1 VKNEQL
7 TKQAFQTIKGLYDYG
22 VHEVV
27 ISPGSR
33 STPLAM
39 ACEVHPQMTTYIH
52 PDERSAAFFALG
64 LIKATKKPVAIICT
78 SGTAASNYMPAVSEA
93 CISRLPLVVITSDR
107 PHELRNVGA
116 PQAINQVRMFS
127 NMVNYEVDFP
137 LADDFQSSHN
147 FIDAVMMQS
156 SRYFSGPECGPV
168 HFNMPFREP
177 LVPDLTATELLT
189 VEDKSQVTYQ
199 KTVNIEPL
207 RKIMHRSRGM
217 IVVGD
222 CQNEDLSQLLLFAA
236 IHQLPVFADP
246 LSHLR
251 HQDSPYILSTGDTLF
266 KVNQSFNPGYIIRVG
281 KPVVSK
287 AINRW
292 LSTVEAPQILVQNAL
307 KPDTYPVVPDVHLE
321 MTANDCFRQLAEESP
336 VISHGWFELFSHLN
350 AVVTNVIQ
358 QHIHAVNDEG
368 TIFARLARQLDSDE
382 VLFLGN
388 SMPIRDCDTFFID
401 GLAKPYGNRGANGI
415 DGVVSTAM
423 GMAVHKKVTLV
434 IGDISFFH
442 DMNGLVMKKLEG
454 LDIRIVVMNNNGGG
468 IFSYLPQKEEELL
481 FERLY
486 GTPLDLDFE
495 HTAKLYDF
503 NYQRY
508 ETYDHIQLPKY
519 GAHII
524 EVMTSREDNVT
535 AHQALTE
542 KVREAVYAEL
552 SLNNASQ

>member
-1 VKNEQL
+1 MKNEQL
-7 TKQAFQTIKGLYDYG
+7 TKQVFKTIKGLYDYG

-39 ACEVHPQMTTYIH
+39 ACEVHPKMTTYIH

-64 LIKATKKPVAIICT
+64 LIKATKRPVAVICT

-93 CISRLPLVVITSDR
+93 FISRLPLVVITSDR

-116 PQAINQVRMFS
+116 PQAINQVRMFT
-127 NMVNYEVDFP
+127 NFVNYEVDFP
-137 LADDFQSSHN
+137 LADDFQSPHN
-147 FIDAVMMQS
+147 FVDAVLLQA
-156 SRYFSGPECGPV
+156 SRFFSGPESGPV

-177 LVPDLTATELLT
+177 LVPDLSATELLT
-189 VEDKSQVTYQ
+189 VEPKSPLTYQ
-199 KTVNIEPL
+199 KTVDLEPVRQL
-207 RKIMHRSRGM
+207 MKRGSGM
-217 IVVGD
+217 IIVGD
-222 CQNEDLSQLLLFAA
+222 CQNVDLSQLLLFAA

-266 KVNQSFNPGYIIRVG
+266 KVYKNFNPGYIIRVG

-287 AINRW
+287 AVNQW
-292 LSTVEAPQILVQNAL
+292 LAAVKSPQILVQNTL
-307 KPDTYPVVPDVHLE
+307 QPDTFPVVPDIHLE

-336 VISHGWFELFSHLN
+336 VINRGWFELFAHLN
-350 AVVTNVIQ
+350 AVVVNVIG
-358 QHIHAVNDEG
+358 QHIHSVNDEG
-368 TIFARLARQLDSDE
+368 TIFARLARQLKEDD
-382 VLFLGN
+382 VIFLGN

-401 GLAKPYGNRGANGI
+401 GAARPYCNRGANGI

-442 DMNGLVMKKLEG
+442 DMNGLIMRKLEDI
-454 LDIRIVVMNNNGGG
+454 DIRIIVMNNNGGG

-495 HTAKLYDF
+495 HTAKLYGF
-503 NYQRY
+503 NYQRH
-508 ETYDHIQLPKY
+508 EIYDKIQLPSF

-524 EVMTSREDNVT
+524 EVMTNRQDNVT
-535 AHQALTE
+535 AHEELTE
-542 KVREAVYAEL
+542 RVREAVYAEL
-552 SLNNASQ
+552 SLNNTAR

>member
-1 VKNEQL
+1 MKNEQL
-7 TKQAFQTIKGLYDYG
+7 TKQVYQTIKGLYDYG

-64 LIKATKKPVAIICT
+64 LIKATKKPVAVICT

-93 CISRLPLVVITSDR
+93 YISRMPLVVMTSDR

-116 PQAINQVRMFS
+116 PQAINQVRMFT
-127 NMVNYEVDFP
+127 NFVNYEVDFP
-137 LADDFQSSHN
+137 VADDFQSSHD
-147 FIDAVMMQS
+147 FVDAVLLQA
-156 SRYFSGPECGPV
+156 SRYFSGPESGPV

-177 LVPDLTATELLT
+177 LIPDLSATEYLK
-189 VEDKSQVTYQ
+189 VEPKSQVTYQ
-199 KTVNIEPL
+199 KMVNIEPL
-207 RKIMHRSRGM
+207 RQFIKRGRGM

-236 IHQLPVFADP
+236 IHHLPVFADP

-266 KVNQSFNPGYIIRVG
+266 KVYQNVEPGYIIRVG

-287 AINRW
+287 AMNRF
-292 LSTVEAPQILVQNAL
+292 LAAVSAPQILVQNSL
-307 KPDTYPVVPDVHLE
+307 KPDTFPVVPDMHLE

-336 VISHGWFELFSHLN
+336 VLSPGWFEFFAHLN

-358 QHIHAVNDEG
+358 QHVHTVNDEG
-368 TIFARLARQLDSDE
+368 TIFARLAGQLAADE

-388 SMPIRDCDTFFID
+388 SMPIRDCDTFFVG
-401 GLAKPYGNRGANGI
+401 GLAKPYCNRGANGI

-442 DMNGLVMKKLEG
+442 DMNGLIMKKLEG
-454 LDIRIVVMNNNGGG
+454 LDIRIIVMNNNGGG
-468 IFSYLPQKEEELL
+468 IFSYLPQKKEELL

-495 HTAKLYDF
+495 HTAKLYGF

-508 ETYDHIQLPKY
+508 ETYDNIQLPKD

-524 EVMTSREDNVT
+524 EILTNRQDNVI
-535 AHQALTE
+535 AHQELTE
-542 KVREAVYAEL
+542 KVKDAVHAEL
-552 SLNNASQ
+552 SFNYAAE